1 MDISISFRHITPD
14 ETLKRYVEEKL
25 SRLQKYV
32 ETPLDVHVV
41 LSVER
46 TYRHRLD
53 VMFTLNGL
61 GYIALLGAY
70 FLPAFK
76 KYHAPIRWL
85 FIGYTA
91 ITIIAWFILGDTG
104 WWVGWITKLD
114 EIALIGLLF
123 ADKPA

>member
-1 MDISISFRHITPD
+1 MNNKLTPIQTGIMITGLITAFIHAVYLNIAMDGI
-14 ETLKRYVEEKL
+14 
-25 SRLQKYV
+25 
-32 ETPLDVHVV
+32 
-41 LSVER
+41 
-46 TYRHRLD
+46 D

-91 ITIIAWFILGDTG
+91 ITIIAWFILGNTG
-104 WWVGWITKLD
+104 WWVGWVTKLD